1 MFFKNH
7 LFKVQSISTFFNFAN
22 LSVTLFILAVL
33 SVISFQVLTCYFCFT
48 QFCGAPHCL
57 NFDEFRGT
65 VKYSMLRMRIILKG
79 KLRPPPHSLCRNIR
93 YQYKVTL
100 SWIGVITRN
109 SHKNTRCLARPLH
122 TQMHSSAKSTTRPWY
137 DKYTDL
143 LDQNLYFSFLK
154 RS

>member
-33 SVISFQVLTCYFCFT
+33 SVISFQVLTSYFCFT

-65 VKYSMLRMRIILKG
+65 ALLNILCCACVLYWKVSYAPHPTLYAETSDTSTKSHWVGSELLLVIHTRTRAVWQGLYIRKCILPLSLQPDLGMTSTRIYLIKIFI
-79 KLRPPPHSLCRNIR
+79 S
-93 YQYKVTL
+93 V
-100 SWIGVITRN
+100 
-109 SHKNTRCLARPLH
+109 
-122 TQMHSSAKSTTRPWY
+122 
-137 DKYTDL
+137 
-143 LDQNLYFSFLK
+143 F
-154 RS
+154 